1 MQAVKNLEPSEYILA
16 VLSNEE
22 RLEIALKIAR
32 EAFKQTTLSAKD
44 IELAIKKI
52 RRKLYEEKKKV
63 KSSS

>member
-52 RRKLYEEKKKV
+52 RRKLYEEKKKA